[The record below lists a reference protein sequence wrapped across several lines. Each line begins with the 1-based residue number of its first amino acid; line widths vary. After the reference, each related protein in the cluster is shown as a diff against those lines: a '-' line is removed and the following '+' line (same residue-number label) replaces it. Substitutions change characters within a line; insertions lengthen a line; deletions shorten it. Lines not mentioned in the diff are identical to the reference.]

1 MNLIL
6 SLIVALI
13 CEDFTYLQSAIL
25 FLFTKYGKW
34 INLL

>member
-13 CEDFTYLQSAIL
+13 CEVFAYLRML
-25 FLFTKYGKW
+25 FFSY
-34 INLL
+34 LLSMGSE

>member
-13 CEDFTYLQSAIL
+13 CEVFAYLQSAIL
-25 FLFTKYGKW
+25 FLFTKYGEW
-34 INLL
+34 VNLL